1 MTIRPKTIPAH
12 ELDESPRDECGVVG
26 ITGIDRAAE
35 MVFLALYALQH
46 RGQESAGICAVNEG
60 VARLHK
66 RLGLVAEVFDGDV
79 LEALPGDTALGH
91 VRYST
96 AGGAHL
102 ANAQPIMVQ
111 YAEGDLAIAHN
122 GNLTNAH
129 DIRRRLVQE
138 GAIFQTDSDSEVI
151 IHLIARSRHDT
162 VEGQIDDALTHLEG
176 AFSLIISVGET
187 LFAVRDP
194 RGFRPLVL
202 GKKDGGFVVASE
214 SCALDIIGAE
224 YIRDIYPGEVLKL
237 RGSEIK
243 PLRNLQTAVQQAPCI
258 FELVYFARPD
268 SDLFGQSVD
277 RARRGFGRQLARE
290 HPVVADAV
298 LAVPDSANSAAL
310 GFSEESGV
318 PFELGLLRNHY
329 VGRTFIR
336 PSQADRDFS
345 ARVKYAPV
353 RGVLEGKRV
362 VVVDDSLVRGTTSG
376 SLVNIIREAGATEVH
391 VRIASPPVRFPC
403 YYGIDMPT
411 KEELM
416 GHRHTVPEIE
426 ELLGVDSLGYL
437 SLDGM
442 EGVVKETGPFCN
454 ACFSGDYPAPLV
466 DLDKGLITP
475 GDVKCC

>member
-1 MTIRPKTIPAH
+1 MSKSCTSFSAH
-12 ELDESPRDECGVVG
+12 LLDESPRDECGVVG
-26 ITGIDRAAE
+26 ITGMDRAAE
-35 MVFLALYALQH
+35 MAFLALYALQH
-46 RGQESAGICAVNEG
+46 RGQESAGICAYHEG
-60 VARLHK
+60 QARLHK
-66 RLGLVAEVFDGDV
+66 RLGLVAEVFDADV
-79 LEALPGDTALGH
+79 LEALPGRTSLGH

-96 AGGAHL
+96 AGGAQL

-111 YAEGDLAIAHN
+111 YARGDLAIVHN

-129 DIRRRLVQE
+129 DIRNRLVEE

-151 IHLIARSRHDT
+151 IHLIAKSRHDT
-162 VEGQIDDALTHLEG
+162 IEGQIDDALTYLEG

-187 LFAVRDP
+187 LYAVRDP

-202 GKKDGGFVVASE
+202 GQKDGGFVVTSE

-224 YIRDIYPGEVLKL
+224 FIRDIEPGEVLRL
-237 RGSEIK
+237 RGSEVK
-243 PLRNLQTAVQQAPCI
+243 PLRNLQPAISQSPCI

-268 SDLFGQSVD
+268 SNLFGQSVD
-277 RARRGFGRQLARE
+277 RARRDFGRQLARE
-290 HPVVADAV
+290 HPVEADAI

-310 GFSEESGV
+310 GFSEESGI

-353 RGVLEGKRV
+353 RDVVEGKRV

-376 SLVNIIREAGATEVH
+376 SLVNIIREAGAAEVH
-391 VRIASPPVRFPC
+391 VRIASPPVCFPC

-416 GHRHTVPEIE
+416 GHRFTVPEIE
-426 ELLGVDSLGYL
+426 ARLKVNSLGYL
-437 SLDGM
+437 SLEGM
-442 EGVVKETGPFCN
+442 LGMVQDTGPYCN

-466 DLDKGLITP
+466 DLEKGLITP